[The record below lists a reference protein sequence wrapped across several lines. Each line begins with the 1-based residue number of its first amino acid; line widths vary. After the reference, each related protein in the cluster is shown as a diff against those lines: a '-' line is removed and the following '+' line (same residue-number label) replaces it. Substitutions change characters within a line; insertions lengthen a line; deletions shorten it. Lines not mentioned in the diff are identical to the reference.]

1 MAEDVTA
8 QGAAGPEDEA
18 VAWYA
23 RSRSGRLT
31 ADESES
37 LRQWLMADLRHQ
49 DAYDD
54 VRGAWEALDE
64 VRMDPEIL
72 RVREDAVRGVRRHKG
87 FVVGAGAAAS
97 ALVAV
102 VVAALFVVG
111 PLRPSEPPRVYATK
125 TGEQASLTLADGS
138 KVLLDTDSRMKVW
151 SRLHGERR
159 VDLLN
164 GRAFFEVAKNPERPF
179 VVHVGHGSV
188 TALGTA
194 FDVRLNPKGM
204 RVVLVEGKV
213 RVAPVVAAS
222 GAKPMAMVAGQQIV
236 NDGSVMRLSP
246 ANLEVETSW
255 RAGALVFQE
264 QPLSEVVAEVNR
276 YTERKIEIVDPS
288 IADRKVSAVLKISD
302 TATFLEAIRSMRIAR
317 VASEGPTSI
326 RITGWGR
333 GLSAQASPPAN
344 RRN

>member
-1 MAEDVTA
+1 
-8 QGAAGPEDEA
+8 
-18 VAWYA
+18 
-23 RSRSGRLT
+23 
-31 ADESES
+31 
-37 LRQWLMADLRHQ
+37 
-49 DAYDD
+49 
-54 VRGAWEALDE
+54 
-64 VRMDPEIL
+64 
-72 RVREDAVRGVRRHKG
+72 
-87 FVVGAGAAAS
+87 
-97 ALVAV
+97 
-102 VVAALFVVG
+102 
-111 PLRPSEPPRVYATK
+111 
-125 TGEQASLTLADGS
+125 
-138 KVLLDTDSRMKVW
+138 MKVW
-151 SRLHGERR
+151 SRRRGERR

-204 RVVLVEGKV
+204 RVVLVEGRV
-213 RVAPVVAAS
+213 RVAPVVA
-222 GAKPMAMVAGQQIV
+222 GPDAKAIAMVAGQQIV
-236 NDGSVMRLSP
+236 NDGSVMRLSR

-288 IADRKVSAVLKISD
+288 IAGRKVSAVLKVAD
-302 TATFLEAIRSMRIAR
+302 TATFLEAIKSMRIAR

-326 RITGWGR
+326 RITGWSR
-333 GLSAQASPPAN
+333 GLSAQASTPPN